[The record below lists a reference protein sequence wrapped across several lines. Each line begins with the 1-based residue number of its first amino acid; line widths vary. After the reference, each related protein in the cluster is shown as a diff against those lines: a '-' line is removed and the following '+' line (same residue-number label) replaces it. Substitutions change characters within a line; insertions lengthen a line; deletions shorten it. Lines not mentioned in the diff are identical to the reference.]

1 VRSATA
7 RAWISLT
14 LGTVSI
20 VVPQYGWA
28 QVSSA
33 VETKPPA
40 APVPVVS
47 VPGAQSPPVIEQQG
61 PPGPPVY
68 RPALP
73 AGTPTDQVERDAAE
87 PVTRLDEALQ
97 RAYWTNPSLLA
108 ARASTRSIDYRVPQA
123 RAAYGPSLGYS
134 ASYQYR
140 DDTFDQPVGNPVE
153 RSGWTSAA
161 NAVLSQPLFTFGRM
175 RAGEDSARAQV
186 AFQRATLAS
195 AEQDTLLRTIN
206 AYVSVLRDRA
216 GVGIN
221 ESQVDLLAQEYGD
234 TQIRLEQHDATSAD
248 YQQVQSR
255 LELAR
260 AQLAAARSNAVSSDA
275 IFLQYVGSPAGELMA
290 PNPLAMPVQT
300 LEDAY
305 EYAEAHNPVIASA
318 YARERNSRAELAR
331 AKADLLPRVD
341 LRGEGVVGTVSPYS
355 DSLREKEL
363 LGSITLSGTID
374 AGLRQARIGEAAAA
388 NDADWRLID
397 DALRQNRA
405 ELADAWSGWKGLT
418 TAVER
423 LQISVQA
430 AELALLGGQQQQR
443 AGLRTTTEI
452 LDLARDLL
460 QVRSSLNS
468 SMANAFIQQAR
479 VLAALGALTHER
491 LLQGTPSY
499 DPQDH
504 YGDVVHKGDVPLLT
518 PMVRALD
525 SALTDPP
532 RDRPLRD
539 PAAPLAVGE
548 APAPPIDQ
556 AAPPRR

>member
-7 RAWISLT
+7 RAWISLI
-14 LGTVSI
+14 LGTVALAG
-20 VVPQYGWA
+20 PLRGWA
-28 QVSSA
+28 QDA
-33 VETKPPA
+33 AGVETRPPA
-40 APVPVVS
+40 APSPVLS
-47 VPGAQSPPVIEQQG
+47 VPGAATLPAIEQQG

-73 AGTPTDQVERDAAE
+73 AGTPTDQVERDPAL

-97 RAYWTNPSLLA
+97 RTYWTNPQLLS
-108 ARASTRSIDYRVPQA
+108 ARANVRSIDYRVPQA
-123 RAAYGPSLGYS
+123 RAQYGPSLEYS
-134 ASYQYR
+134 ASYQYQH
-140 DDTFDQPVGNPVE
+140 DSFEQTIGSPLE
-153 RSGWTSAA
+153 RAGWTSVAR
-161 NAVLSQPLFTFGRM
+161 AVLSQPLFTFGRL
-175 RAGEDSARAQV
+175 RAGEDTAKAQV

-195 AEQDTLLRTIN
+195 AEQDALFRAIN
-206 AYVSVLRDRA
+206 AYVGVLRDRA

-221 ESQVDLLAQEYGD
+221 ESQVGLLAQEYGD
-234 TQIRLEQHDATSAD
+234 TQIRLQEHDATSAD

-260 AQLAAARSNAVSSDA
+260 AQLAAARANAVSSDA
-275 IFLQYVGSPAGELMA
+275 SFLQYVGAPAGELAA
-290 PNPLAMPVQT
+290 PNPLGMPVQT

-305 EYAEAHNPVIASA
+305 EFAEAHNPVIASA
-318 YARERNSRAELAR
+318 YARERASRGELAR

-341 LRGEGVVGTVSPYS
+341 LRGEGIIGTVTPYS

-363 LGSITLSGTID
+363 LGSITLSGTLD

-397 DALRQNRA
+397 DALRQNRS
-405 ELADAWSGWKGLT
+405 ELADAWASWKGLT
-418 TAVER
+418 VAVER
-423 LQISVQA
+423 LRISVQA

-460 QVRSSLNS
+460 QVRSSLNT
-468 SMANAFIQQAR
+468 SMANSFIQQAR
-479 VLAALGALTHER
+479 VLAAMGALTHER
-491 LLQGTPSY
+491 LLDGTPSY

-504 YGDVVHKGDVPLLT
+504 YGDIVHQGDVPLLT

-525 SALTDPP
+525 SALTGPP

-539 PAAPLAVGE
+539 PAAPLAVDADR
-548 APAPPIDQ
+548 APAVADTE
-556 AAPPRR
+556 PRR